1 MLRVYVEDFTVIL
14 VKPKMTKSTLQ
25 YVILTRDERDYSQVF
40 FVDVDKYDKS
50 KFVELVKEEY
60 SKKYRIAKDDV
71 EVVFLVEPPRVSTT

>member
-1 MLRVYVEDFTVIL
+1 MLRVYVEDFYIVP
-14 VKPKMTKSTLQ
+14 VKPKMTKTVLQ

-60 SKKYRIAKDDV
+60 SKKYRIPRDDV